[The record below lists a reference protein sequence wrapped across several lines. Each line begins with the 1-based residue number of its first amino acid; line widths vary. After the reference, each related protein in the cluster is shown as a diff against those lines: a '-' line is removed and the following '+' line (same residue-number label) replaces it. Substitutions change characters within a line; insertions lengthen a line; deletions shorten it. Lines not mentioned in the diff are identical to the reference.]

1 MLTKKLLQII
11 SDRKDVAAGNNYL
24 NLLYEKTKTE
34 CELMSKYRTMFIITM
49 INGEIE

>member
-1 MLTKKLLQII
+1 MLTKMLLQII
-11 SDRKDVAAGNNYL
+11 SDRKDVAAENN
-24 NLLYEKTKTE
+24 EKTKIE